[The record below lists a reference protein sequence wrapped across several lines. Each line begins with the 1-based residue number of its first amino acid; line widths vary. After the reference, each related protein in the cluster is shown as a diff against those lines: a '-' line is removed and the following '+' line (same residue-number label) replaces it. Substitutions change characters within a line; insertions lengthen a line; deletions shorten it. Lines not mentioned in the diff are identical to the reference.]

1 MPETQIT
8 RASRRSA
15 TAASAPSPSHRRLA
29 GIAAIAVVIGAAL
42 IAAVLQAPAAIAA
55 WSAPSETQIHQSG
68 EVAHDAGIALTNA
81 NALNNVVAASG
92 LDLETEHTAV
102 DLSDLKVEAKA
113 LADIDDLTADELE
126 ALTERAER
134 ETRAVVSDADEL
146 QESLTDAR
154 EAEAARIAAEKK
166 RIAAEKARKAAEEA
180 ARIEAEKKAAAAA
193 ALAAV
198 NTVEGAKATARDMA
212 ASRYGW
218 GEGEF
223 SCLSSLWQ
231 KESGWNYQAY
241 NASSGATGIPQA
253 LPGSKM
259 ATAGADWRTNAATQ
273 IAWGLDYIQRAYG
286 SPCSAWGHS
295 QAVNWY

>member
-1 MPETQIT
+1 MPDTPLT
-8 RASRRSA
+8 RASRRAA
-15 TAASAPSPSHRRLA
+15 TAASIPTPSRRLA
-29 GIAAIAVVIGAAL
+29 GIAAIAVVLAAAL
-42 IAAVLQAPAAIAA
+42 IAAVFQAPAAIAA
-55 WSAPSETQIHQSG
+55 WSAPSDAEVRESA

-81 NALNNVVAASG
+81 QALNNVVAASD
-92 LDLETEHTAV
+92 LDLEAKETSV
-102 DLSDLKVEAKA
+102 DFAELKADAKA
-113 LADIDDLTADELE
+113 LADVDDRTADELA
-126 ALTERAER
+126 ALT
-134 ETRAVVSDADEL
+134 TRAATGIREVRAGTDSL
-146 QESLTDAR
+146 QNALTDAR
-154 EAEAARIAAEKK
+154 EAEAA

-193 ALAAV
+193 LAAA

-218 GEGEF
+218 GDGEF

-231 KESGWNYQAY
+231 KESSWNYQAY

-259 ATAGADWRTNAATQ
+259 ATAGSDWRTNAATQ
-273 IAWGLDYIQRAYG
+273 ISWGLDYIARAYG